1 MKKNYITTFQN
12 ADNYGAMLQCYA
24 LSNFLKDFNDTYVI
38 NYNNELLAEQY
49 KIIRKIDKNPI
60 KSAYHLVI
68 DLLNYS
74 DALKRCKNFNN
85 FRKGIQ
91 FTKKIDCLE
100 ELNYDADSI
109 FITGSDQV
117 WNPIIAGRIDDVYF
131 LNLKNKYYKKISYAA
146 SCGDISTL
154 KNFQNDFFE
163 SIKSFDNISVREKG
177 LCDFINSN
185 SNLCS
190 EVVLDPTLLLDVKDW
205 KKIIDDKRIIEDKYI
220 FVYSVGNANELFN
233 KSVDKISKLTGLKIV
248 FFDKKKLSCEFKVKK
263 ERWYK
268 AGPLEF
274 LNLLYYSEYVV
285 TTSFHGTALST
296 IFNKSLFVILSSY
309 PDRLLTLLNEIS
321 LNSRIVKCE
330 DDIER
335 ILNTTTDWKKVND
348 SLGKKR
354 KESQNWIK
362 EAIK

>member
-38 NYNNELLAEQY
+38 NYNNEFLAEQY

-60 KSAYHLVI
+60 KSVYHLVI
-68 DLLNYS
+68 DMLNYN
-74 DALKRCKNFNN
+74 DALKRCENFNN
-85 FRKGIQ
+85 FRKDIQ
-91 FTKKIDCLE
+91 FTKKINCLE

-117 WNPIIAGRIDDVYF
+117 WNPIITGGIDDVYF
-131 LNLKNKYYKKISYAA
+131 LKLKNKYYKKVSYAA

-163 SIKSFDNISVREKG
+163 SIKSFDNVSVREKG
-177 LCDFINSN
+177 LRDFINSN
-185 SNLCS
+185 SSLCS
-190 EVVLDPTLLLDVKDW
+190 KVVLDPTLLLDAKDW
-205 KKIIDDKRIIEDKYI
+205 KKIIDNKRIVEDKYI
-220 FVYSVGNANELFN
+220 FVYSVGNANELFY

-248 FFDKKKLSCEFKVKK
+248 FFDKKKLSCKFKVKK

-296 IFNKSLFVILSSY
+296 IFNKRLFVILSSY
-309 PDRLLTLLNEIS
+309 PDRLLTLLNEFE
-321 LNSRIVKCE
+321 LDSRIVKSE
-330 DDIER
+330 GDIEKM
-335 ILNTTTDWKKVND
+335 LNTSSDWEKVNK
-348 SLGKKR
+348 SLNKKGE
-354 KESQNWIK
+354 ESRNWIL